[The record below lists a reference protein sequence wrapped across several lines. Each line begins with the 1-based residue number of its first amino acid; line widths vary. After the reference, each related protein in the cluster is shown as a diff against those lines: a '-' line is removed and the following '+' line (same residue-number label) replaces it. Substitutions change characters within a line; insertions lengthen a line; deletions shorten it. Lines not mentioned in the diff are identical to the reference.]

1 MGAFAASTTR
11 ANTSTSTCAA
21 PARSSARAQASDG
34 GAGGEHIV
42 DQDQAAPRDLGLAG
56 RIDAE
61 RALHV
66 GGALGAR
73 QPDLLRGRLDAAQ
86 RRRASPGR
94 RSPREIACASAADWL
109 KRRAHSRRQ
118 CSGTGTSASAPSNS
132 SFPARDH
139 PAAEQRRKIEPVAI
153 LEGVHQLGGDVV
165 VAHGGARALV
175 GRRIG
180 DRLHRQDA
188 GAGVVGERNAE
199 PRAIGRRDEGELA
212 PAGGAH
218 ALVGHEI
225 AARRAEPRQRGV
237 ERRAAAS
244 RAGLGRGARGGT
256 ELRRPLTARGSS
268 CPAKAGHPVRALRLS
283 CDCVYWVARFA
294 DDDA

>member
-11 ANTSTSTCAA
+11 ANTSTSTWAA

-34 GAGGEHIV
+34 RARGEHVV

-56 RIDAE
+56 GIDAE

-86 RRRASPGR
+86 RRMRDRDR
-94 RSPREIACASAADWL
+94 RVAREIASASAADWL
-109 KRRAHSRRQ
+109 KRRVQSRRQ

-132 SFPARDH
+132 SCPAR
-139 PAAEQRRKIEPVAI
+139 AIQRPSSGARSSRSPYLKACTS
-153 LEGVHQLGGDVV
+153 LRGDVV
-165 VAHGGARALV
+165 VAHRRAGALV

-188 GAGVVGERNAE
+188 GAGIVGERNAE
-199 PRAIGRRDEGELA
+199 PRTIGRRDEGELA
-212 PAGGAH
+212 PAG
-218 ALVGHEI
+218 
-225 AARRAEPRQRGV
+225 RAEARCRSRDRGTTDRAAAAPRRG
-237 ERRAAAS
+237 RAAAS
-244 RAGLGRGARGGT
+244 RAGRARSARRERLHVGCTVAAGASMRDYG
-256 ELRRPLTARGSS
+256 
-268 CPAKAGHPVRALRLS
+268 
-283 CDCVYWVARFA
+283 
-294 DDDA
+294 